1 MDPLSESQTTF
12 PSDSENYDANHSNQT
27 SSEDDVPSTSSSP
40 MILYSPPTFWSI
52 ARGAAI
58 NVLLPFINGLM
69 LGFGELFAHEAAW
82 RLGWGGTRTSL
93 HTQRWRA
100 APPTVAL
107 SLSSIRHASTNPPTD
122 NLASITAK
130 AERFISA
137 PPPSSLPPPSSFP
150 NLDTI
155 TLDDLKLDDLVGS
168 VPPDQV
174 GYLYSLGL
182 DYGYGMTSIL
192 QWMMEHAHITMG
204 LPWWG
209 AIAVT
214 ALATRALL
222 SPLFVR
228 SADMNART
236 LALTSV
242 TKPVSERMSAAQ
254 KAGDNQAVALAWQ
267 EMSATRKRAGL
278 KYRTIFLPMIVQGYI
293 GFCGFRLLKA
303 MASLPVPELHNGGF
317 LWLYDLTLSDGYL
330 ILPALLAGTLH
341 FAVRWGG
348 EGGGANAAAMT
359 PAMKNL
365 MLWGMPTLIFA
376 FTGWQPGAVA
386 IWFFITGLWGMT
398 QARVLQVDGVRRLLG
413 ITPVY
418 KPTTPEGTPENPFAM
433 MAEQWSGKKK
443 DAPAPAARMV
453 GKNAAYMQPTYQAPA
468 LRTTRASSTSTAAP
482 TILAQ
487 ARNTTAA
494 AAAPKKAGVFQA
506 AKEGY
511 AGLQKMAADRVVS
524 NAQKTRVKNEER
536 AAADYEKRHQEK
548 MKAQGGQK
556 GGRRRPVR

>member
-1 MDPLSESQTTF
+1 MMPSRGLRLATGHTPRLLHQQCRNLSSRHPPRATASPRVHTQT
-12 PSDSENYDANHSNQT
+12 
-27 SSEDDVPSTSSSP
+27 
-40 MILYSPPTFWSI
+40 
-52 ARGAAI
+52 AI
-58 NVLLPFINGLM
+58 
-69 LGFGELFAHEAAW
+69 
-82 RLGWGGTRTSL
+82 S
-93 HTQRWRA
+93 TQRWRA
-100 APPTVAL
+100 APPIAAF

-122 NLASITAK
+122 HLSSITAE

-137 PPPSSLPPPSSFP
+137 PPPPSFP

-182 DYGYGMTSIL
+182 DYGWGMTSIL

-236 LALTSV
+236 LALTSI

-293 GFCGFRLLKA
+293 GYCGFRLLKA

-359 PAMKNL
+359 PGMKSL
-365 MLWGMPTLIFA
+365 MLYGMPTLIFA

-386 IWFFITGLWGMT
+386 IWFFVTGLWGMT
-398 QARVLQVDGVRRLLG
+398 QARVLQVGSVRRLLG

-418 KPTTPEGTPENPFAM
+418 KPTKPEDTPENPFTQL
-433 MAEQWSGKKK
+433 AEQWSPKEKKS
-443 DAPAPAARMV
+443 PTPAASMT

-487 ARNTTAA
+487 ATNTTAA
-494 AAAPKKAGVFQA
+494 APKKPGVFAA
-506 AKEGY
+506 AKQSYQGIR
-511 AGLQKMAADRVVS
+511 KMAEDRAVN
-524 NAQKTRVKNEER
+524 NAQKTRVKNEAR
-536 AAADYEKRHQEK
+536 AAADYEERHQEK
-548 MKAQGGQK
+548 VKAQGAQK
-556 GGRRRPVR
+556 GGRKRPVR